1 MTAYIHTCT
10 HAHIIYPLLYMYIYV
25 CTYVANQQ
33 HIKVDVFYIR
43 RMQEQTDRHTDR
55 QEPRQTDRRRSVLG
69 PSTWICRGVPL
80 HPWMDAATQEE
91 DLTLVSR
98 RNSTPPAPPPKAS
111 LLLAFPLIVL
121 LVSKQE
127 PDMCEGIFRKKS
139 SIVIFMS
146 SSCICNNG

>member
-1 MTAYIHTCT
+1 MYVCMYICGKSTADQRGCMYIF
-10 HAHIIYPLLYMYIYV
+10 YMYVYEG
-25 CTYVANQQ
+25 CKN
-33 HIKVDVFYIR
+33 
-43 RMQEQTDRHTDR
+43 
-55 QEPRQTDRRRSVLG
+55 RQTEKTRHRHRHRRRSVLG
-69 PSTWICRGVPL
+69 AATWICRGVPL

-98 RNSTPPAPPPKAS
+98 RNSTPPAPPPKA
-111 LLLAFPLIVL
+111 LPLLAFPLIAL

-127 PDMCEGIFRKKS
+127 PDMCEGIFRKQS